1 MDRDDI
7 VRICRDVEFDT
18 PSLEDVTKLL
28 MTYCIEKGKDPQI
41 SKKFVDLIII
51 TSFFSRHCVKEAL
64 KYYQS
69 KYGVVRLY
77 SAPNLNGVNTRRLLS
92 IF

>member
-7 VRICRDVEFDT
+7 VRICRDVEFGT

-41 SKKFVDLIII
+41 SMKFVDLIIN
-51 TSFFSRHCVKEAL
+51 TSFSGHCVKEAL
-64 KYYQS
+64 NHYQS

-77 SAPNLNGVNTRRLLS
+77 SAPNLNGVNTRKLLS